1 MRDWSTVASLLTA
14 LGTLVLALAT
24 FVAVRAANR
33 AARVAE
39 YSMQIGIR
47 PLLMPSRL
55 DDTMQK
61 IMWGDEHWARLLGGG
76 ATVEEV
82 DGSIYLAMSLRNS
95 GSGIAVIHGWHLML
109 EDLHEDPPH
118 AEPEEFRPQLRDLYV
133 PATTSGSG
141 RRRSATP
148 PIPNTR
154 ACSRR
159 SAHLACSAWRCCT
172 PTTRAG
178 SARSAGSHSHPVA
191 RAGGSAQS
199 SSTGTWIGPTPGI
212 TEPI

>member
-95 GSGIAVIHGWHLML
+95 GSGIAVIHGWLML
-109 EDLHEDPPH
+109 EDLHDDPPH
-118 AEPEEFRPQLRDLYV
+118 AEP
-133 PATTSGSG
+133 
-141 RRRSATP
+141 
-148 PIPNTR
+148 
-154 ACSRR
+154 
-159 SAHLACSAWRCCT
+159 
-172 PTTRAG
+172 
-178 SARSAGSHSHPVA
+178 
-191 RAGGSAQS
+191 
-199 SSTGTWIGPTPGI
+199 
-212 TEPI
+212 